1 MKSSDNGF
9 GDMLDQAWRQLTA
22 FNDLCKMLSAAD
34 TLDSLVQILVE
45 YLQKAIPNAQRG
57 AVLLPGER
65 GELLLKA
72 GGSFHKYDLD

>member
-1 MKSSDNGF
+1 MKSLDNGF
-9 GDMLDQAWRQLTA
+9 GDMLDQARRQLTA
-22 FNDLCKMLSAAD
+22 FNDLCQMLSAAD

-57 AVLLPGER
+57 AVLLPG
-65 GELLLKA
+65 A

>member
-1 MKSSDNGF
+1 
-9 GDMLDQAWRQLTA
+9 
-22 FNDLCKMLSAAD
+22 MLSAAD

-57 AVLLPGER
+57 AVLLPGE
-65 GELLLKA
+65 

>member
-1 MKSSDNGF
+1 
-9 GDMLDQAWRQLTA
+9 
-22 FNDLCKMLSAAD
+22 MLSAAD

-65 GELLLKA
+65 GEL